1 MVTASPPDLL
11 VVGGLTVDRFA
22 DGSMAP
28 GGSVLHATRA
38 MQLDGRRTTVVT
50 LAGPEEVAQ
59 RGLDG
64 LRAIAEVHA
73 QRTSRTIGFDH
84 VERSDGRQLTLI
96 ASGGLLRLPALPVRP
111 RAVLY
116 APIADELDA
125 SLAGQRYEGATTGAI
140 LQGWLRD
147 LQPGSGAG
155 PVPLAR
161 LDGALVEEL
170 AACDLLV
177 ASADDLAAEAV
188 EPQVQ
193 MDALRRTFGPR
204 PTLVVTAGLEGA
216 WVSRP
221 RRGSERVA
229 VARRIDDVATV
240 GAGDAFAAA
249 MLSAISRGIDP
260 LDAAMEA
267 GALVSELLAER
278 TGRQIHVIG
287 DIHGMRD
294 ELAATLQ
301 ATGLIDGDGAWVG
314 GREELWMAG
323 DLTDRG
329 PDGIGVID
337 LIMRL
342 EKEAAAV
349 GGRVGSVLGNH
360 EILILGARELP
371 EQPTRGRGGTFE
383 GDWLANGGRRED
395 LARLE
400 ERHADWLRSRPVA
413 ARVGQALLVH
423 ADASFYARLGRSVTE
438 ANRMVAEVLARPQPL
453 LWDQLLADFSE
464 RRVFLHDDQAAVELL
479 ARWGGREVVH
489 GHTPVP
495 RLFGVTADRARAPV
509 RYTVGRAVAVDGGV
523 YSGGSV
529 IVHRVPRD

>member
-1 MVTASPPDLL
+1 MLTPSPPDLL

-22 DGSMAP
+22 DGSMAA
-28 GGSVLHATRA
+28 GGSVLHATQA
-38 MQLDGRRTTVVT
+38 MHLDGRRTTVVT

-59 RGLDG
+59 RGLDA
-64 LRAIAEVHA
+64 LRAVAEVHA
-73 QRTSRTIGFDH
+73 QRASRTIGFDH
-84 VERSDGRQLTLI
+84 VEGSDGRQLTLS
-96 ASGGLLRLPALPVRP
+96 AAGGILTLPALTVHP

-125 SLAGQRYEGATTGAI
+125 SLAGQRYQGATAGAI
-140 LQGWLRD
+140 LQGWLRE
-147 LQPGSGAG
+147 LQPGSG
-155 PVPLAR
+155 VRQLPLAR
-161 LDGALVEEL
+161 LDVALVGRL
-170 AACDLLV
+170 SACDLLV
-177 ASADDLAAEAV
+177 ASSDDLSAEGTDPPAQL
-188 EPQVQ
+188 E
-193 MDALRRTFGPR
+193 ALRRTFGPG
-204 PTLVVTAGLEGA
+204 PTLVVTAGLDGA
-216 WVSRP
+216 WVSRAP
-221 RRGSERVA
+221 HGSEHVA
-229 VARRIDDVATV
+229 VARRIEGVATV

-249 MLSAISRGIDP
+249 MLSAISRGIEP
-260 LDAAMEA
+260 RDAAVEA
-267 GALVSELLAER
+267 SSLVAELLAER
-278 TGRQIHVIG
+278 TGRQIHIVG

-294 ELAATLQ
+294 ELATTLR
-301 ATGLIDGDGAWVG
+301 AAGLIDRNDAWVG
-314 GREELWMAG
+314 GRDELWMAG

-329 PDGIGVID
+329 PDGIGVIE

-342 EKEAAAV
+342 EEEAGAV

-360 EILILGARELP
+360 EILILGAREMP

-400 ERHADWLRSRPVA
+400 AHHADWLRCRPVA

-423 ADASFYARLGRSVTE
+423 ADASFYGRLGRSVTE
-438 ANRMVAEVLARPQPL
+438 ANRRVAEMLARPQPL

-464 RRVFLHDDQAAVELL
+464 RRAFLHDDRAAVELL
-479 ARWGGREVVH
+479 SRWGGREVVH

-495 RLFGVTADRARAPV
+495 RLFGATAEQAQAPV